1 MLTVKRKNKAVTWLS
16 YSSFYSMYSKCKET
30 NTWWAAGKK
39 SVRMLIIIKNLRLPV
54 VVYSLKVRLLGNL
67 NYQSI
72 NQSIKINQ
80 QKLLSKQSSTKF
92 ESRPFSDNLT
102 AYRKRNSCETALVS
116 LTENWKK
123 ARSWWKQNCWGSLN
137 FSTDINLSC
146 WLNWKLTV

>member
-1 MLTVKRKNKAVTWLS
+1 
-16 YSSFYSMYSKCKET
+16 
-30 NTWWAAGKK
+30 
-39 SVRMLIIIKNLRLPV
+39 MLIIIKNLRLPV

-72 NQSIKINQ
+72 NQSIKLNQ

-123 ARSWWKQNCWGSLN
+123 ARS
-137 FSTDINLSC
+137 
-146 WLNWKLTV
+146 